1 MIVVFPFL
9 FSKRFAGIALWPF
22 ILVKSK
28 VYKTNAV
35 FINHER
41 IHLRQ
46 QLELLVLPFYLWYVI
61 EFLIRWMHYK
71 NRNLAYR
78 NISFER
84 EAYSNEANLHYLKNR
99 KCWSF
104 AGYLEKENRP

>member
-1 MIVVFPFL
+1 M
-9 FSKRFAGIALWPF
+9 
-22 ILVKSK
+22 
-28 VYKTNAV
+28 
-35 FINHER
+35 NHER
-41 IHLRQ
+41 IHVRQ
-46 QLELLVLPFYLWYVI
+46 QLELLILPFYIWYAL
-61 EFLIRWMHYK
+61 EFILRWIQYK
-71 NRNLAYR
+71 EIHKAYR